1 MITATIIQRSKC
13 SVTGKEIVT
22 FELVYPR
29 FIHGEFMTH
38 RMFSRNA
45 ASSRAIPISKV
56 VEMVR
61 DNPAYP
67 SHWGKNQPGMQ
78 AREELTDWPLAAT
91 KLLWFDAAECAAEH
105 SQGMADLGAHK
116 QVANRITEP
125 FQWMKV
131 VLTFTEGGNWFWL
144 RDHTDADPTIHELA
158 RKMWMALEANTPF
171 VIHPGEWHVPYVNR
185 MRVGKTLKYL
195 TEVYIADDEF
205 ETQYLTVQE
214 ALAVSSSCCAQVSYR
229 TLDLSL
235 SKAQT
240 IFGRL
245 VESEPVHASPFEHQA
260 TPMKYPT
267 GLSKTYSYITTSPE
281 EWTQDDT
288 EWEDGVT
295 HLDRDDMFWSGNFQ
309 GYIQHRQLIPNNVR
323 KG

>member
-13 SVTGKEIVT
+13 FESNKEIVT

-29 FIHGEFMTH
+29 MIHAELMTH
-38 RMFSRNA
+38 RMFSRNS
-45 ASSRAIPISKV
+45 ASSRAIPIAKV

-78 AREELTDWPLAAT
+78 AREELTGFEREAVEQ
-91 KLLWFDAAECAAEH
+91 LWFEAAFAAADFSEA
-105 SQGMADLGAHK
+105 MAALGAHK
-116 QVANRITEP
+116 QVANRGTEP
-125 FQWMKV
+125 YQWMKV
-131 VLTFTEGGNWFWL
+131 VLTYTEGENWFWL

-158 RKMWMALEANTPF
+158 RKMWEALEASTPF
-171 VIHPGEWHVPYVNR
+171 VIYPGEWHVPYVNR
-185 MRVGKTLKYL
+185 MRLGSGLKYL
-195 TEVYIADDEF
+195 TEVYIEEDVY
-205 ETQYLTVQE
+205 ETQFLTVEE

-235 SKAQT
+235 SKAQM
-240 IFGRL
+240 IYGRL
-245 VESEPVHASPFEHQA
+245 VDSEPVHASPFEHQA
-260 TPMKYPT
+260 SPMKYTT
-267 GLSKTYSYITTSPE
+267 GLSKTYALLNKPAE
-281 EWTQDDT
+281 ELTQDDT

-295 HLDRDDMFWSGNFQ
+295 HLDRDDNFWSGNFC
-309 GYIQHRQLIPNNVR
+309 GYVQHRQLIPNNVR